1 MSTGRHI
8 VPSTVPRLV
17 RHAER
22 SPLLTR
28 LPVIVIAGF
37 TMIAAL
43 LAGVLVR
50 LTDPGDFRSLPDALW
65 WAVQTITT
73 VGYGDIVPRHTEGR
87 VIAAIVMLMGIALI
101 AVVTATVTATL
112 VIAGRADSETEPGD
126 EIGERLDQISNRLTV
141 IEQALDRSAG

>member
-43 LAGVLVR
+43 LAGVAVR
-50 LTDPGDFRSLPDALW
+50 LSDPVDF
-65 WAVQTITT
+65 
-73 VGYGDIVPRHTEGR
+73 
-87 VIAAIVMLMGIALI
+87 
-101 AVVTATVTATL
+101 
-112 VIAGRADSETEPGD
+112 
-126 EIGERLDQISNRLTV
+126 RLDQISTRLTA
-141 IEQALDRSAG
+141 IEQALTRVAG

>member
-1 MSTGRHI
+1 MPTGRQI

-17 RHAER
+17 GHAER

-28 LPVIVIAGF
+28 LPVIFIAGF

-43 LAGVLVR
+43 VAGVVVR
-50 LTDPGDFRSLPDALW
+50 LADPGDFRSLPDALW
-65 WAVQTITT
+65 WSVQTIKT

-112 VIAGRADSETEPGD
+112 VNASRANSQIELGG
-126 EIGERLDQISNRLTV
+126 EIGDRLDQISSRLTA
-141 IEQALDRSAG
+141 IEQALGRIAE

>member
-1 MSTGRHI
+1 MSTDRHI

-43 LAGVLVR
+43 VAGVLVR
-50 LTDPGDFRSLPDALW
+50 LSDPGDFRSLPDALW
-65 WAVQTITT
+65 WSVQTITT

-112 VIAGRADSETEPGD
+112 VNANRASSQIELGD
-126 EIGERLDQISNRLTV
+126 QIGDRLDRISNRLTA
-141 IEQALDRSAG
+141 IEQALGRVAE

>member
-1 MSTGRHI
+1 MSAGRQM

-43 LAGVLVR
+43 VAGVVVR
-50 LTDPGDFRSLPDALW
+50 LSDPGDFRSLPDALW
-65 WAVQTITT
+65 WSVQTITT

-112 VIAGRADSETEPGD
+112 VNASRASSGIEPGD
-126 EIGERLDQISNRLTV
+126 EIGDRLDQISSRLAA
-141 IEQALDRSAG
+141 IEQALGDVAR

>member
-1 MSTGRHI
+1 MSTSRQI

-43 LAGVLVR
+43 VAGVLVR
-50 LTDPGDFRSLPDALW
+50 LSDPGDFRSLPDALW
-65 WAVQTITT
+65 WSVQTITT

-112 VIAGRADSETEPGD
+112 VNANRVDSGIEPGD
-126 EIGERLDQISNRLTV
+126 EIGDRLDQISSRLTA
-141 IEQALDRSAG
+141 IEQALGRVAE

>member
-1 MSTGRHI
+1 MSSERQI

-17 RHAER
+17 GHAER

-28 LPVIVIAGF
+28 LPVIVIAGV

-43 LAGVLVR
+43 VAGMVVR
-50 LTDPGDFRSLPDALW
+50 LADPGDFRSFPDALW
-65 WAVQTITT
+65 WSVQTITT

-112 VIAGRADSETEPGD
+112 VNASRASSQIELSDEVGD
-126 EIGERLDQISNRLTV
+126 RLDQISNRLTA
-141 IEQALDRSAG
+141 IEQTLGRVAE

>member
-1 MSTGRHI
+1 MSTDRRL

-17 RHAER
+17 GHAER

-28 LPVIVIAGF
+28 LPVIVIAGV

-43 LAGVLVR
+43 VAGMVVR
-50 LTDPGDFRSLPDALW
+50 LADPGDFRSFPDALW
-65 WAVQTITT
+65 WSVQTITT

-112 VIAGRADSETEPGD
+112 VNASRASSEIELSDEVGD
-126 EIGERLDQISNRLTV
+126 RLDQISNRLTA
-141 IEQALDRSAG
+141 IEQTLGRVAE

>member
-1 MSTGRHI
+1 MSTGRHL

-17 RHAER
+17 RHAEH

-43 LAGVLVR
+43 LAGVVVR
-50 LTDPGDFRSLPDALW
+50 LSDPADFRSLPDALW
-65 WAVQTITT
+65 WSVQTITT

-112 VIAGRADSETEPGD
+112 VNASRADSEREPGD
-126 EIGERLDQISNRLTV
+126 EIGERLDQNSTRLTA
-141 IEQALDRSAG
+141 IEQALARVAG

>member
-1 MSTGRHI
+1 MSTERYI

-43 LAGVLVR
+43 VAGVVVR
-50 LTDPGDFRSLPDALW
+50 LADPGDFRSFPDALW
-65 WAVQTITT
+65 WSVQTITT

-112 VIAGRADSETEPGD
+112 VNANRASSQIELGD
-126 EIGERLDQISNRLTV
+126 EIGDRFDQISNRLTA
-141 IEQALDRSAG
+141 IERALGRVAE

>member
-1 MSTGRHI
+1 MSTDRRL

-17 RHAER
+17 GHAER

-28 LPVIVIAGF
+28 LPVIVIAGV

-43 LAGVLVR
+43 VAGVVVR
-50 LTDPGDFRSLPDALW
+50 LADPGDFRSFPDALW
-65 WAVQTITT
+65 WSVQTITT

-112 VIAGRADSETEPGD
+112 VNASRASSEIELSDEVGD
-126 EIGERLDQISNRLTV
+126 RLDQISNRLTA
-141 IEQALDRSAG
+141 IEQTLGRVAE